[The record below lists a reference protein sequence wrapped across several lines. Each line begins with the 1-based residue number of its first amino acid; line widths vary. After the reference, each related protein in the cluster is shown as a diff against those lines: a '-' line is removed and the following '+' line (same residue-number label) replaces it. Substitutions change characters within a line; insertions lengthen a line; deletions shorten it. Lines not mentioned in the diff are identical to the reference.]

1 MQLMHG
7 ESMLL
12 LKLVQPLVTVV
23 EVVWQ
28 FQLLADLFCLRQ
40 EECASD
46 EASFGFNLAAPCIQS
61 RLQSVYIAVTLTTS
75 ILDVRWFLA
84 IGELAPL
91 LPMLQDHT
99 DGR

>member
-1 MQLMHG
+1 
-7 ESMLL
+7 MLL

-46 EASFGFNLAAPCIQS
+46 EASFAFNLAAPS
-61 RLQSVYIAVTLTTS
+61 MYPEPSPVRLHCCDADDFYS
-75 ILDVRWFLA
+75 
-84 IGELAPL
+84 
-91 LPMLQDHT
+91 
-99 DGR
+99 